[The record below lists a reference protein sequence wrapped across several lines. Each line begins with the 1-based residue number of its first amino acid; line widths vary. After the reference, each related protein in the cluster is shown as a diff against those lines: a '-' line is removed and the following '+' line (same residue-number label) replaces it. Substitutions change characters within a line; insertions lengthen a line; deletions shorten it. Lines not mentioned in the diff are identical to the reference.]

1 MGVFGSPFV
10 HMRVSSMSNIAASF
24 GPAGPNINI
33 IKDLNTRLERHDR

>member
-1 MGVFGSPFV
+1 
-10 HMRVSSMSNIAASF
+10 MRMSSMSNIAASF